1 MFTKTIGRKPIDNGR
16 LNFRAIWKFCVKT
29 LKNVNIFSYDIQ
41 NTWPSW
47 TQLRLLGKAK
57 TGCQHSCKL
66 TWLLATVECDHFQ
79 RFVKQPVLFF
89 QWNLPGKPRVQHKW
103 AWSCLLKLGH
113 TTWAPLT
120 CWSCLYAPPHPN
132 LHQGCHGG
140 APVRSYWKR
149 SGLVQS
155 HNFSDEEDENRRS
168 AVTYFSGQTFP
179 KLRVGVLS
187 QLCFSLF
194 QDINWKQ

>member
-1 MFTKTIGRKPIDNGR
+1 MKSSQEAQST
-16 LNFRAIWKFCVKT
+16 
-29 LKNVNIFSYDIQ
+29 
-41 NTWPSW
+41 
-47 TQLRLLGKAK
+47 TQM
-57 TGCQHSCKL
+57 SVE
-66 TWLLATVECDHFQ
+66 LLAQAGTHHLSPSDLL
-79 RFVKQPVLFF
+79 VL
-89 QWNLPGKPRVQHKW
+89 
-103 AWSCLLKLGH
+103 
-113 TTWAPLT
+113 PLCT
-120 CWSCLYAPPHPN
+120 PPN
-132 LHQGCHGG
+132 LLQGCHGG

-194 QDINWKQ
+194 QDIN